1 MLKQTL
7 VLRKNSEH
15 HSRSFV
21 TKKTCETGKL
31 LNPSPSQALLMDFIK
46 FIVFLLTVEL
56 LNLTNKASEND
67 DHSFQ
72 TWFVQITSNSYVQL
86 ARHVSCWT
94 AGTDPLYFNMSC
106 LHSFDTT
113 GFDLITALFRWF
125 PSSAQISWSW
135 TWSIK
140 ACWVDDACKHLL
152 HQWKLALCVLEST
165 STVHQ
170 LTCTLKWPAL
180 FTHNHCLL
188 ILGIFWNHCRDLHWR
203 YFSQSTTALVCSCY
217 VYMRPSKRQK
227 SSSNGDIT
235 SVSPGW
241 KAAGLP
247 ARLPPGEGLNGWPT
261 SGRFWKKLKLH
272 NNPNSNFRIFR
283 LANTKNDDSS
293 RSLLPVCFKQIS
305 LDRWTRAPFFE
316 YQPFSS
322 VPPIWRA
329 ASLFG
334 SQQDAWSSNQVVVP
348 TLETQALHSHNSC
361 LDSGVSTGTIALLAV
376 PVVGVWPHHF
386 EAKELTLELEP
397 PKTSKTSLLPLP
409 WAWSQGSK
417 HDHNITTFSQR
428 IIGITITFPSHAQVL
443 KKGRSLCLR

>member
-1 MLKQTL
+1 
-7 VLRKNSEH
+7 
-15 HSRSFV
+15 
-21 TKKTCETGKL
+21 
-31 LNPSPSQALLMDFIK
+31 MDFIK

-86 ARHVSCWT
+86 ARHAERRVQTHCISTCFAST
-94 AGTDPLYFNMSC
+94 RSTRQALTSSLLLCSNGFHPRHPL
-106 LHSFDTT
+106 
-113 GFDLITALFRWF
+113 
-125 PSSAQISWSW
+125 QISWSW

-140 ACWVDDACKHLL
+140 ACWVDDAWKHLL
-152 HQWKLALCVLEST
+152 HQWKLALCVSEST

-188 ILGIFWNHCRDLHWR
+188 ILGIFWNH
-203 YFSQSTTALVCSCY
+203 FSQSTTALVCSCY

-247 ARLPPGEGLNGWPT
+247 ARLPPGEDLNGWPT
-261 SGRFWKKLKLH
+261 SGRFWKKLRLH
-272 NNPNSNFRIFR
+272 NNPNSNIRIFR
-283 LANTKNDDSS
+283 LANTKDDDSS

-348 TLETQALHSHNSC
+348 RWKPRHCTATTHALIQESPQELSLCSLSPLLEFGLTILKQRSLPLSLNHQKHPKRACCHSPGPDRRAANTITTSQPSHNESLASPSPFHPMLKC
-361 LDSGVSTGTIALLAV
+361 SRKAVRSASASYVAKCAVRVVPIDATGKY
-376 PVVGVWPHHF
+376 HYDDM
-386 EAKELTLELEP
+386 
-397 PKTSKTSLLPLP
+397 SKM
-409 WAWSQGSK
+409 
-417 HDHNITTFSQR
+417 I
-428 IIGITITFPSHAQVL
+428 
-443 KKGRSLCLR
+443 